1 MQTKPEGINSSW
13 SCLQDPVCTSKYPGA
28 YLRLLAAL
36 ENGWFIQQADLVPS
50 WDQNG
55 YVFKITIRQT
65 LSGNNE
71 ELIISRSSALEELIE
86 KNSYMMCE
94 F

>member
-1 MQTKPEGINSSW
+1 MQTKTEEINTSW
-13 SCLQDPVCTSKYPGA
+13 SYLQVPVCISKYPNA

-36 ENGWFIQQADLVPS
+36 ENGWYIQQTDLVPS

-55 YVFKITIRQT
+55 FVFKITIRQN
-65 LSGNNE
+65 LSGNLE
-71 ELIISRSSALEELIE
+71 ELIIPRSSALEDLIE

-94 F
+94 Y